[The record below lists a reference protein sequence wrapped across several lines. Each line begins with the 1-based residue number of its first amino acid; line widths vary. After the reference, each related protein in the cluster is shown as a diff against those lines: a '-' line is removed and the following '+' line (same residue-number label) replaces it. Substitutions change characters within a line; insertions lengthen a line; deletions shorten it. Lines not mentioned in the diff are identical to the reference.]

1 MFKTLK
7 TILAGILAAV
17 IVIAIGASVYTTFAA
32 PGTNIVSNESQT
44 ASNGNG
50 NGGNSGETGIGTPV
64 LDIPASDL
72 SEEEAASLLFMRE
85 EEKLA
90 RDVYNALYTTWGQQT
105 FTNIASSEQMHMD
118 EIKVLLDRY
127 GLTDPALD
135 AGQFTNP
142 ELQALYTQLVAQ
154 GSLSLADALKVG
166 AAIEEI
172 DIRDLQTRMSQTDNA
187 DLQQAYTNLMN
198 GSYSH
203 LKAFTDTLLTQT
215 GETYVPQ
222 YLTAEQYQT
231 IISNTGNGQ
240 GNSDSGQGTGGQGT
254 GGQGTGGQ
262 GTGGQGTGGQ
272 GAGQSSATGTTQADL
287 TAATTIHGTV
297 VSYDQM
303 GLSLTLDDGSAFYVQ
318 LGNQRYNQSIGFA
331 PVIGESLAVY
341 GFPGDQGAYSAI
353 TVTLD
358 STAQVYAFRDAT
370 TGQPLWSG
378 KGNGGSGNGNGGGN
392 N

>member
-17 IVIAIGASVYTTFAA
+17 IVIAIGASVYTAFAA
-32 PGTNIVSNESQT
+32 PGANIFSTQSQT

-50 NGGNSGETGIGTPV
+50 NGGNGGGNGNGGNGSGTGTGTSV

-72 SEEEAASLLFMRE
+72 NEEEAASLLFMRE

-90 RDVYNALYTTWGQQT
+90 RDVYNAFYTTWGQQT
-105 FTNIASSEQMHMD
+105 FSNIASSEQKHMD

-127 GLTDPALD
+127 GLTDPALG

-154 GSLSLADALKVG
+154 GNLSLADALKVG

-172 DIRDLQTRMSQTDNA
+172 DIRDLQTQMSQTDNA
-187 DLQQAYTNLMN
+187 DIQQAYTNLMN

-203 LKAFTDTLLTQT
+203 LKAFTGTLLNQT
-215 GETYVPQ
+215 GETYAPQ

-231 IISNTGNGQ
+231 IISSAGNGQ
-240 GNSDSGQGTGGQGT
+240 GEGQGQGNGGQGQ
-254 GGQGTGGQ
+254 GGQGQGGQ
-262 GTGGQGTGGQ
+262 GQGM
-272 GAGQSSATGTTQADL
+272 AASGTTQANIA
-287 TAATTIHGTV
+287 AATTIHGTV
-297 VSYDQM
+297 VSYDQF

-318 LGNQRYNQSIGFA
+318 LGNQRYNQSLGFA
-331 PVIGESLAVY
+331 PVAGEGVTIY

-353 TVTLD
+353 TVTMD
-358 STAQVYAFRDAT
+358 STGQVFAFRDE
-370 TGQPLWSG
+370 TGRPLWAGGNGNG
-378 KGNGGSGNGNGGGN
+378 KGGGGNGNGGGTH
-392 N
+392 

>member
-262 GTGGQGTGGQ
+262 GTGGQG
-272 GAGQSSATGTTQADL
+272 AGQSSATGTTQADL

>member
-17 IVIAIGASVYTTFAA
+17 IVIAIGASVYTAFAA
-32 PGTNIVSNESQT
+32 PGTNIFSRQSEPV
-44 ASNGNG
+44 ANGNG
-50 NGGNSGETGIGTPV
+50 NGGNGTGAQTSV

-72 SEEEAASLLFMRE
+72 SAEEAAALLFMRE

-90 RDVYNALYTTWGQQT
+90 RDVYNALYATWGQQT

-127 GLTDPALD
+127 GLSDPALAE

-154 GSLSLADALKVG
+154 GNLSLADALKVG

-172 DIRDLQTRMSQTDNA
+172 DIRDLQTRMAETDNA
-187 DLQQAYTNLMN
+187 DIQQVYTSLMN

-203 LKAFTDTLLTQT
+203 LKAFTGTLLTQT

-222 YLTAEQYQT
+222 YLTTEQYQT
-231 IISNTGNGQ
+231 IISSTSNGQ
-240 GNSDSGQGTGGQGT
+240 GQGQGNGGQGQGQ
-254 GGQGTGGQ
+254 GGQGQGGQ
-262 GTGGQGTGGQ
+262 GQ
-272 GAGQSSATGTTQADL
+272 GAASGTMQADL

-297 VSYDQM
+297 VSFDQM
-303 GLSLTLDDGSAFYVQ
+303 GLSLTLDDGTAFYVQ
-318 LGNQRYNQSIGFA
+318 LGNSRYNQSIGFA
-331 PVIGESLAVY
+331 PQVNERVTVEAFI
-341 GFPGDQGAYSAI
+341 PGGKTSHSAI
-353 TVTLD
+353 SVTLD
-358 STAQVYAFRDAT
+358 GSGQIYTFRDAL
-370 TGQPLWSG
+370 GNPQWAG
-378 KGNGGSGNGNGGGN
+378 KNAE
-392 N
+392 

>member
-17 IVIAIGASVYTTFAA
+17 IVIAIGASVYTAFAA
-32 PGTNIVSNESQT
+32 PGTNIFSTQSQT

-50 NGGNSGETGIGTPV
+50 NGGGTGTGAGTGVSV

-72 SEEEAASLLFMRE
+72 SAEEAAALLFMRE

-90 RDVYNALYTTWGQQT
+90 RDVYNALYATWGQQT

-118 EIKVLLDRY
+118 EIKVLIDRY
-127 GLTDPALD
+127 ALTDSALAE

-154 GSLSLADALKVG
+154 GNLSLADALKVG

-172 DIRDLQTRMSQTDNA
+172 DIRDLQTRMAETDNA
-187 DLQQAYTNLMN
+187 DIQQVYTSLMN

-203 LKAFTDTLLTQT
+203 LKAFTGTLLTQT

-231 IISNTGNGQ
+231 IISSTGNGQ
-240 GNSDSGQGTGGQGT
+240 GQGGGQGT
-254 GGQGTGGQ
+254 GGQGQGGQ
-262 GTGGQGTGGQ
+262 GQGGQ
-272 GAGQSSATGTTQADL
+272 GAGQASATGGVAQADL

-297 VSYDQM
+297 VSFDQM
-303 GLSLTLDDGSAFYVQ
+303 GLSLTLDDGSAYYVQ
-318 LGNQRYNQSIGFA
+318 LGNSRYSQSIGFA
-331 PVIGESLAVY
+331 PAVGEGVTVY
-341 GFPGDQGAYSAI
+341 GFPGDQGVYSAV

-358 STAQVYAFRDAT
+358 STAQVYSFRDAT

-378 KGNGGSGNGNGGGN
+378 KGNGGGGGNGNGGGGN
-392 N
+392 H

>member
-7 TILAGILAAV
+7 TLLAGILAAV
-17 IVIAIGASVYTTFAA
+17 IIIAIGASVYTAFAA
-32 PGTNIVSNESQT
+32 PGTNIFSTQSQT
-44 ASNGNG
+44 AATNGNGNG
-50 NGGNSGETGIGTPV
+50 NGGNDGTGTSV

-72 SEEEAASLLFMRE
+72 SAEEAAALLFMRE

-127 GLTDPALD
+127 ALTDPAL
-135 AGQFTNP
+135 APGQFTDP
-142 ELQALYTQLVAQ
+142 ALQALYTQLVAQ
-154 GSLSLADALKVG
+154 GNLSLADALKVG

-172 DIRDLQTRMSQTDNA
+172 DIRDLQTRMAETDNA
-187 DLQQAYTNLMN
+187 DIQQAYTNLMN

-203 LKAFTDTLLTQT
+203 LKAFTGTLLTQT

-222 YLTAEQYQT
+222 YLTAEQYQA
-231 IISNTGNGQ
+231 IISSAGNGQ
-240 GNSDSGQGTGGQGT
+240 GNSGGGQATGGQGQ
-254 GGQGTGGQ
+254 GGQGQ
-262 GTGGQGTGGQ
+262 GGQ
-272 GAGQSSATGTTQADL
+272 GAGQASATGGVAQADL

-297 VSYDQM
+297 VSFDQM
-303 GLSLTLDDGSAFYVQ
+303 GLSLTLDDGSAFYIQ
-318 LGNQRYNQSIGFA
+318 LGNSRYSQSIGFA
-331 PVIGESLAVY
+331 PAIGEGVTVY
-341 GFPGDQGAYSAI
+341 GFPGDQGVYSAI

-378 KGNGGSGNGNGGGN
+378 GGNGGGGNGNGGGN
-392 N
+392 H

>member
-7 TILAGILAAV
+7 TLLAGILAAV
-17 IVIAIGASVYTTFAA
+17 IIIAIGASVYTAFAA
-32 PGTNIVSNESQT
+32 PGTNIFSTQSQT
-44 ASNGNG
+44 AATNGNGNG
-50 NGGNSGETGIGTPV
+50 NGGNDGTGTSV

-72 SEEEAASLLFMRE
+72 SAEEAAALLFMRE

-127 GLTDPALD
+127 ALTDPAL
-135 AGQFTNP
+135 APGQFTDP
-142 ELQALYTQLVAQ
+142 ALQALYTQLVAQ
-154 GSLSLADALKVG
+154 GNLSLADALKVG

-172 DIRDLQTRMSQTDNA
+172 DIRDLQTRMAETDNA
-187 DLQQAYTNLMN
+187 DIQQAYTNLMN

-203 LKAFTDTLLTQT
+203 LKAFTGTLLTQT

-222 YLTAEQYQT
+222 YLTAEQYQA
-231 IISNTGNGQ
+231 IISSAGNGQ
-240 GNSDSGQGTGGQGT
+240 GNSGGGQATGGQGQ
-254 GGQGTGGQ
+254 GGQGQ
-262 GTGGQGTGGQ
+262 GGQ
-272 GAGQSSATGTTQADL
+272 GAGQASATGGVAQADL

-297 VSYDQM
+297 VSFDQM
-303 GLSLTLDDGSAFYVQ
+303 GLSLTLDDGSAFYIQ
-318 LGNQRYNQSIGFA
+318 LGNSRYSQSIGFA
-331 PVIGESLAVY
+331 PAIGEGVTVY
-341 GFPGDQGAYSAI
+341 GFPGDQGVYSAI
-353 TVTLD
+353 TVTRD

-378 KGNGGSGNGNGGGN
+378 GGNGGGGNGNGGGN
-392 N
+392 H

>member
-1 MFKTLK
+1 MFKILK
-7 TILAGILAAV
+7 TLLAGILAAV
-17 IVIAIGASVYTTFAA
+17 IVIAIGASVYTAFAA
-32 PGTNIVSNESQT
+32 PGTNIFSTQSQT
-44 ASNGNG
+44 AATNGNG
-50 NGGNSGETGIGTPV
+50 NGGQGNGGTGAGTGTGASI

-72 SEEEAASLLFMRE
+72 SADEAAALLFMRE

-90 RDVYNALYTTWGQQT
+90 RDVYNTLSVTWGIQS
-105 FTNIASSEQMHMD
+105 FSNIASSEQMHMD

-127 GLTDPALD
+127 ALTDPALG

-142 ELQALYTQLVAQ
+142 DLQALYNQLVAQ
-154 GSLSLADALKVG
+154 GNLSVGDALKVG

-172 DIRDLQTRMSQTDNA
+172 DIRDLQTQMSKTDNA
-187 DLQQAYTNLMN
+187 DVQQAYTNLMN
-198 GSYSH
+198 GSYNH
-203 LKAFTDTLLTQT
+203 LQAFTSNLLTQT

-231 IISNTGNGQ
+231 IITSTGNGQ
-240 GNSDSGQGTGGQGT
+240 GNGGGGQGT
-254 GGQGTGGQ
+254 GGQGQ
-262 GTGGQGTGGQ
+262 GGQ
-272 GAGQSSATGTTQADL
+272 GAGQASATGGVAQADL

-297 VSYDQM
+297 VSFDQM

-318 LGNQRYNQSIGFA
+318 LGNSRYSQSIGFA
-331 PVIGESLAVY
+331 PAIGEGVTVY

-358 STAQVYAFRDAT
+358 STAQVYSFRSE
-370 TGQPLWSG
+370 TGQPLWAG
-378 KGNGGSGNGNGGGN
+378 KGNGGGGGNGNGGGGN

>member
-222 YLTAEQYQT
+222 YFTAEQYQT

-240 GNSDSGQGTGGQGT
+240 GNSDSGQGT

>member
-7 TILAGILAAV
+7 TLLAGILAAV
-17 IVIAIGASVYTTFAA
+17 IIIAIGASVYTAFAA
-32 PGTNIVSNESQT
+32 PGTNIFSTQSQT
-44 ASNGNG
+44 AATNGNGNG
-50 NGGNSGETGIGTPV
+50 NGGNDGTGTSV

-72 SEEEAASLLFMRE
+72 SAEEAAALLFMRE

-127 GLTDPALD
+127 ALTDPAL
-135 AGQFTNP
+135 APGQFTDP
-142 ELQALYTQLVAQ
+142 ALQALYTQLVAQ
-154 GSLSLADALKVG
+154 GNLSLADALKVG

-172 DIRDLQTRMSQTDNA
+172 DIRDLQTRMAETDNA
-187 DLQQAYTNLMN
+187 DIQQAYTNLMN

-203 LKAFTDTLLTQT
+203 LKAFTGTLLTQT

-222 YLTAEQYQT
+222 YLTAEQYQA
-231 IISNTGNGQ
+231 IISSAGNGQ
-240 GNSDSGQGTGGQGT
+240 GNSGGGQATGGQGQ
-254 GGQGTGGQ
+254 GGQGQGGQ
-262 GTGGQGTGGQ
+262 GSGQ
-272 GAGQSSATGTTQADL
+272 ASATGGMAQADL

-297 VSYDQM
+297 VSFDQM
-303 GLSLTLDDGSAFYVQ
+303 GLSLTLDDGSAFYIQ
-318 LGNQRYNQSIGFA
+318 LGNSRYSQSIGFA
-331 PVIGESLAVY
+331 PAIGEGVTVY
-341 GFPGDQGAYSAI
+341 GFPGDQGVYSAI

-378 KGNGGSGNGNGGGN
+378 GGNGGGGNGNGGGN
-392 N
+392 H